1 MSLFRKMVLA
11 MSLGVLVAGCATAD
25 SHKMSSPYDKPGFTT
40 MVEDGRL
47 WVFKTGSK
55 ELADFQN
62 KGEPAKQVTRIAAGP
77 NRMTVKSTDSATIDA
92 YIVKKAGF
100 ETKIEDGRLWVF
112 KSGSKEWEAF
122 SKHGEPAKQVTR
134 IAAGP
139 GGMTVKSSD
148 SKVIDEYLA
157 AM

>member
-25 SHKMSSPYDKPGFTT
+25 THKMSSPYDKPGFST

-47 WVFKTGSK
+47 WVFKSGSK
-55 ELADFQN
+55 ELAAFE
-62 KGEPAKQVTRIAAGP
+62 KTGEPAKQVTRIGAGP
-77 NRMTVKSTDSATIDA
+77 NRMTLKSTDSATIDA

-100 ETKIEDGRLWVF
+100 ETKVDDGRLWVF

-139 GGMTVKSSD
+139 GGMTIKSSD

-157 AM
+157 AK

>member
-1 MSLFRKMVLA
+1 MSFFRKMA
-11 MSLGVLVAGCATAD
+11 MALSLSVLVAGCATAD
-25 SHKMSSPYDKPGFTT
+25 SHKMSSPYDKPGFST

-47 WVFKTGSK
+47 WVFKSGSK
-55 ELADFQN
+55 ELADFQK

-77 NRMTVKSTDSATIDA
+77 NRMTLKSTDSATIDA
-92 YIVKKAGF
+92 YIYKKAGF
-100 ETKIEDGRLWVF
+100 ETKIDDGRLWVF

-139 GGMTVKSSD
+139 GGMTIKSSD
-148 SKVIDEYLA
+148 SKVIDAYLA
-157 AM
+157 AK